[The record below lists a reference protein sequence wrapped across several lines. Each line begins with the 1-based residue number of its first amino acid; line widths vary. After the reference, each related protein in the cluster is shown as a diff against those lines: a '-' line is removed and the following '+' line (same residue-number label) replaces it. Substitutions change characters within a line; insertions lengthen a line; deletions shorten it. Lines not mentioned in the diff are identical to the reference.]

1 MTTAVEWNQRAAAAQ
16 SAVVDRHVRPVWG
29 IPGTRLGIPAY
40 PPTRRDALLL
50 SWNYWWQAHLL
61 DVAVDAYIRDGAPST
76 RKLVVELARG
86 HRLRNLLR
94 VTNSYYDDMAWMG
107 LALERAQRYAGV
119 NAARRLRTLT
129 GTFLKAW
136 VPEAGGGIP
145 WRTTGLFLNAPA
157 NGPAGI
163 YLARMGEFERAEETA
178 DWLYRRLLDPE
189 TGLINDG
196 VDGSYDDPENGKL
209 YPEKYTY
216 CQGVTIGLDTE
227 LSADDDPEHAQRVAK
242 LIAAVSRLMTE
253 GHVIAGGDGGD
264 GGLFNGILIRYLALA
279 AVQLRGGPGTDDVR
293 DAAAE
298 IVFASAEAAWR
309 GAREVDGKVLFSADW
324 TRDARIP
331 GSTGQ
336 AAYFTGG
343 TVRSSE
349 TPERDLSVQI
359 GGWMAMEAA
368 AALARA

>member
-16 SAVVDRHVRPVWG
+16 TAVVERHVRPVWG
-29 IPGTRLGIPAY
+29 IPGTRLGVPAY

-61 DVAVDAYIRDGAPST
+61 DVSVDAYIRDGAPST
-76 RKLVVELARG
+76 RELVVQLARG

-129 GTFLKAW
+129 DTFMKAW

-163 YLARMGEFERAEETA
+163 YLARMGQADRAGETA
-178 DWLYRRLLDPE
+178 DWLYRRLLDPD

-196 VDGSYDDPENGKL
+196 VDGSYDSPDSGKL

-216 CQGVTIGLDTE
+216 NQGVTIGLDTE
-227 LSADDDPEHAQRVAK
+227 LSAVGDPRHAKRVGR
-242 LIAAVSRLMTE
+242 LLESVSQHMTE
-253 GHVIAGGDGGD
+253 RRVIAGGDGGD
-264 GGLFNGILIRYLALA
+264 GGLFNAILMRYLALA
-279 AVQLRGGPGTDDVR
+279 AVQLQGGPGTDEVR
-293 DAAAE
+293 DRASE

-309 GAREVDGKVLFSADW
+309 GARELDGRVLFSADW

-331 GSTGQ
+331 GYTGK

-349 TPERDLSVQI
+349 TPERDLSVQV

>member
-1 MTTAVEWNQRAAAAQ
+1 MSSVEWNQRAAAAQ
-16 SAVVDRHVRPVWG
+16 AAVVDRHLRTVWG
-29 IPGTRLGIPAY
+29 LPGTRLGVPAY
-40 PPTRRDALLL
+40 PALRRDKLLL

-61 DVAVDAYIRDGAPST
+61 DVAVDAYLRDGAPST
-76 RKLVVELARG
+76 RKLVSRIARG
-86 HRLRNLLR
+86 HRVRNLLR

-107 LALERAQRYAGV
+107 LALERARRHAGL
-119 NAARRLRTLT
+119 NTSRRLRTLRNT
-129 GTFLKAW
+129 LYDAW

-163 YLARMGEFERAEETA
+163 FLARMGRFERATEMS

-196 VDGSYDDPENGKL
+196 VDGDPTDPTCGHMHT
-209 YPEKYTY
+209 EKYSY

-227 LSADDDPEHAQRVAK
+227 LSSDLAPRHAARAGALIGAVREH
-242 LIAAVSRLMTE
+242 MTE
-253 GHVIAGGDGGD
+253 RDVLTGGTGGD
-264 GGLFNGILIRYLALA
+264 GGLFNGILMRNLALA
-279 AVQLRGGPGTDDVR
+279 ALNLRGPGSDDVR
-293 DAAAE
+293 EVAAE
-298 IVFASAEAAWR
+298 IVLASADAAWR
-309 GAREVDGKVLFSADW
+309 GAREVDGRVLFSADW
-324 TRDARIP
+324 TRDAQVP
-331 GSTGQ
+331 GPGGR

-349 TPERDLSVQI
+349 TPERDLSVQV

-368 AALARA
+368 AVLARS